1 MYFVMLSPHS
11 KKMKPKVMMI
21 RKISL
26 SYRTDRAVSVMV
38 SEVSL
43 FIIETLQGCKTLIFK

>member
-38 SEVSL
+38 SDL
-43 FIIETLQGCKTLIFK
+43 C